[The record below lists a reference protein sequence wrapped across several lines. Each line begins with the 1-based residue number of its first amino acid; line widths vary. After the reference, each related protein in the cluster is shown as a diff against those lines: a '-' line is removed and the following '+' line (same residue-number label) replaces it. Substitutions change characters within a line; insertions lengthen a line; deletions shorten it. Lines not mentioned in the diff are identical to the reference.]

1 MSVNESGLKRT
12 ITKEEQLQKKLV
24 HVRKKRDDTATKVQR
39 ITKKKKMTN
48 GDVQRLGRYNIDLL
62 KWEKEITKLISE
74 IQKNTSNMEKY
85 KKKITQEQDIQFKS
99 MIQSINTQRNTNKQ
113 YLRKH
118 DELSSE
124 LTKLTKDIER
134 SVEKKQII
142 EYDLFLSHSSLDKEK
157 YVSELSD
164 NLESKGLE
172 VFEDVKVFKIGDS
185 QTEMMNMGI
194 LNSRFVVVFLSH
206 NFIKSGWSD
215 YEFKS
220 FLNREINEKR
230 IIILPIWHNV
240 SYEDVRDYSPYLV
253 DKFALDT
260 GKYSIDEIVESIS
273 QVVEDS
279 KQI

>member
-124 LTKLTKDIER
+124 LTGYG
-134 SVEKKQII
+134 VE
-142 EYDLFLSHSSLDKEK
+142 
-157 YVSELSD
+157 
-164 NLESKGLE
+164 
-172 VFEDVKVFKIGDS
+172 
-185 QTEMMNMGI
+185 T
-194 LNSRFVVVFLSH
+194 
-206 NFIKSGWSD
+206 
-215 YEFKS
+215 
-220 FLNREINEKR
+220 
-230 IIILPIWHNV
+230 P
-240 SYEDVRDYSPYLV
+240 
-253 DKFALDT
+253 
-260 GKYSIDEIVESIS
+260 
-273 QVVEDS
+273 
-279 KQI
+279 

>member
-260 GKYSIDEIVESIS
+260 AKYSIDEIVESIS